1 MELGETQCEQGG
13 SYSRKREKQVSN
25 SNNLMI
31 NKYKKKLLDKE
42 ASLPNS
48 TIPQNSAFYTV
59 VHFCSSSYRATSRLS
74 TKVDGALFER
84 LSLLVFNHQNLII
97 ILICLVLQILI
108 GHQFS
113 LRYRLTTIDYQHITN
128 PHF

>member
-1 MELGETQCEQGG
+1 MGLGKTQCEQGG

-31 NKYKKKLLDKE
+31 NKYKKRLLDEE

-48 TIPQNSAFYTV
+48 TIPQNSALYTV
-59 VHFCSSSYRATSRLS
+59 VHFRSSSYRATSRLS

-97 ILICLVLQILI
+97 ILICWVLQILI

>member
-1 MELGETQCEQGG
+1 MGLGKTQCEQGG

-31 NKYKKKLLDKE
+31 NKYKKKLLDEE

-48 TIPQNSAFYTV
+48 TIPQNSALYTV
-59 VHFCSSSYRATSRLS
+59 VHFRSSSYRATSRLS

-97 ILICLVLQILI
+97 ILICWVLQILI
-108 GHQFS
+108 WHQFS
-113 LRYRLTTIDYQHITN
+113 HRYRLTTIDYQHITN

>member
-1 MELGETQCEQGG
+1 MGLGKTQCEQGG

-31 NKYKKKLLDKE
+31 NKYKKKLLDEE

-48 TIPQNSAFYTV
+48 TIPQNGALYTV
-59 VHFCSSSYRATSRLS
+59 VHFRSSSYRATSRLS